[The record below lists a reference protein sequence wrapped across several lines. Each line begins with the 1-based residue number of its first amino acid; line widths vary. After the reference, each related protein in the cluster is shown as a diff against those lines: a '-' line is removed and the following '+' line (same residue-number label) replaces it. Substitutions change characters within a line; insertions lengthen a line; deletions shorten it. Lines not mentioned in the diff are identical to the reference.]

1 MTSSLRPTNAYANKF
16 CYHLF
21 STYSARLIDFN
32 GQSWANGIK
41 GILPFTKLQKK
52 KLLIIAVTFIFH
64 LYHPTLYSFMIIKP
78 RFTYPTFTVSTTEGM
93 FGVKLFGSFGS
104 FSLLVIKE

>member
-1 MTSSLRPTNAYANKF
+1 MCTREIMTSSLRPTNAYTKKF

-21 STYSARLIDFN
+21 STYSPCLIDFN

-41 GILPFTKLQKK
+41 AILSFTKL
-52 KLLIIAVTFIFH
+52 LTIAVTFIFH
-64 LYHPTLYSFMIIKP
+64 LSHPPLYSFMNIKP

-104 FSLLVIKE
+104 F